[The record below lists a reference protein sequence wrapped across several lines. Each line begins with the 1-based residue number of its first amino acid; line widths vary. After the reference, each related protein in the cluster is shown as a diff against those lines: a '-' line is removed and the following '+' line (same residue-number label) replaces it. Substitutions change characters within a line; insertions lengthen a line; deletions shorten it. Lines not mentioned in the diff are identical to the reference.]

1 MLTGR
6 FAGLFLAA
14 LGCCAAQAEEQLT
27 VVLNWAPNAEHA
39 PLFHARRQGWYA
51 QAGIAVEIEP
61 VLGSPL
67 AIERAMR
74 GARTLAV
81 TDFVAWLR
89 ASAAGAEGA
98 AVMVLEHGSPYAFY
112 FDRRTGLAGPGDV
125 AGRRLAAQPQ
135 DPMRA
140 LWPVLAARHAR
151 RGAPGSAG
159 SESAAV
165 RWVDMG
171 NAAKPEAL
179 ARGEI
184 DVALNPFLHNHLAY
198 AAALGERLD
207 VVWWRDLGFE
217 AYGLVLT
224 SGAALMRDEPE
235 LLRRFLAVTQRA
247 WAQCRAAPSPCIDA
261 LIAAQP
267 DVDRAD
273 SAALWQL
280 AQPGP
285 GALGDAFD
293 AARVERTRADVEAAF
308 GVRTPPAREA
318 ATNRFLDRR

>member
-1 MLTGR
+1 ML
-6 FAGLFLAA
+6 LAA
-14 LGCCAAQAEEQLT
+14 LVCLAVRAEEQLT

-39 PLFHARRQGWYA
+39 PLFHARQQGWYA

-61 VLGSPL
+61 VLGSPV

-74 GARTLAV
+74 GAHTLAV
-81 TDFVAWLR
+81 ADFVAWLR

-98 AVMVLEHGSPYAFY
+98 AVMALEHGSPYAFY
-112 FDRRTGLAGPGDV
+112 FDRRARLAGPGDF

-135 DPMRA
+135 DPMRT
-140 LWPVLAARHAR
+140 LWPVLAARHVR
-151 RGAPGSAG
+151 PGTPSSAA
-159 SESAAV
+159 SKTAAV

-198 AAALGERLD
+198 AAALSEQLD
-207 VVWWRDLGFE
+207 VAWWRDFGFE
-217 AYGLVLT
+217 AYGLVLI
-224 SGAALMRDEPE
+224 SGADLMRDAPA
-235 LLRRFLAVTQRA
+235 LLRRFVAVTQRA
-247 WAQCRAAPSPCIDA
+247 WAQCRAAPTPCIDA

-267 DVDRAD
+267 DLDRAD
-273 SAALWQL
+273 SVALWQL

-285 GALGDAFD
+285 EATADAPGDAFD
-293 AARVERTRADVEAAF
+293 SARVERTWTDVEAAF
-308 GVRTPPAREA
+308 GVRAPGAREV